1 MSKFIQEFN
10 KFRLFLAFSSRL
22 PLPMPKYDVKDL
34 GLAMKY
40 YPFVGFVLGVIS
52 FVLVYFISQISF
64 ISLSPSLYA
73 ILAMLIDVFLT
84 GAIHIDGLA
93 DTSDGIFSYQNRER
107 MLEIMKD
114 SCVGTNAVL
123 ALIFYFL
130 IKYAILTEIFTLYEY
145 VIEDT
150 WIFLVI
156 PPVFARLSVLYSCAY
171 FSYGRKEGMGKTF
184 VDNTHPSDFI
194 KVTFVLFT
202 FLICISLFNESLMI
216 PLFLSLL
223 LVIVFSYYF
232 NKAIEKKLGGSTG
245 DTFGALLELSS
256 LLAIFGLFIV
266 I

>member
-10 KFRLFLAFSSRL
+10 KFRLFLSFSSRL
-22 PLPMPKYDVKDL
+22 PLPMPEYDVKSL

-40 YPFVGFVLGVIS
+40 YPLVGLVLGSIS
-52 FVLVYFISQISF
+52 FVIIYLISLISF

-73 ILAMLIDVFLT
+73 ILAMLIDVFIT

-93 DTSDGIFSYQNRER
+93 DTSDGIFSYQNKER

-130 IKYAILTEIFTLYEY
+130 IKYALLTEIFSIYEHA
-145 VIEDT
+145 IEQT

-156 PPVFARLSVLYSCAY
+156 PPIFARLSVLYSCAY
-171 FSYGRKEGMGKTF
+171 FPYARAEGMGKTF
-184 VDNTHPSDFI
+184 VDNTSHSDFI
-194 KVTFVLFT
+194 KIVFFLFIS
-202 FLICISLFNESLMI
+202 LIFIALFNEALLVS
-216 PLFLSLL
+216 LFLSFV
-223 LVIVFSYYF
+223 LVMILSYCF

-245 DTFGALLELSS
+245 DTFGALLELTS
-256 LLAIFGLFIV
+256 LLAIFGLFIA